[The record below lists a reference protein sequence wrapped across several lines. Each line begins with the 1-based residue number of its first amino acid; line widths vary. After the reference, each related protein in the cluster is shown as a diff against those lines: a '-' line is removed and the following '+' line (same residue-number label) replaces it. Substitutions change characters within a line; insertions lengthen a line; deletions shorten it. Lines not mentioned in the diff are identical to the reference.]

1 MKYEGYKIGPVIRD
15 IRKDK
20 DFSLKRLLLKL
31 E

>member
-1 MKYEGYKIGPVIRD
+1 MKDIKLGPVIRD